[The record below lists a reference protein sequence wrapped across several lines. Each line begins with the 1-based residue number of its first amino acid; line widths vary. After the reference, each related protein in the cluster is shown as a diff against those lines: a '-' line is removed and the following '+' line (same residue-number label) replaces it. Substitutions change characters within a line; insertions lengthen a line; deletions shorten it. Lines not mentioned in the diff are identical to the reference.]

1 MDTNVFAL
9 GPKLQAL
16 SLLHLA
22 AKGGHIKLMDELL
35 ERGADIDARTK
46 GTCGGCE

>member
-1 MDTNVFAL
+1 MDTDVFAV
-9 GPKLQAL
+9 GPKLHAL
-16 SLLHLA
+16 YLLHLA

-35 ERGADIDARTK
+35 ERGAAIDALTK